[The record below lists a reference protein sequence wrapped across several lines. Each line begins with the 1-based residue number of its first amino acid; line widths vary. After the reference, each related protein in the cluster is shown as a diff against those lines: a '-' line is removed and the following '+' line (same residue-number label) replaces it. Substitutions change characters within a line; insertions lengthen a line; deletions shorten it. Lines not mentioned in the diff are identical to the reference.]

1 MTTSAG
7 SGYNDNGKC
16 LRKKKVIRMQ
26 CRLETALGGIKTQG
40 CLKKF
45 KMRRFPLRSGPL
57 LTLTTVEEASFSY
70 TLHKKNC
77 APFKPIFEYL
87 TDRFRNALKNLKPGK
102 GPSNASPSEQL
113 LEMPHPPPPLQDK
126 SESSGCFYF
135 WPKM

>member
-1 MTTSAG
+1 
-7 SGYNDNGKC
+7 
-16 LRKKKVIRMQ
+16 MQ

-70 TLHKKNC
+70 TFHKKNC

-87 TDRFRNALKNLKPGK
+87 TDRFRNALKILKPGK
-102 GPSNASPSEQL
+102 GPSNASPSESL
-113 LEMPHPPPPLQDK
+113 
-126 SESSGCFYF
+126 
-135 WPKM
+135 